1 MDAET
6 IAKWLSEAQ
15 RKSVVD
21 AKEAVWGRDNY
32 LISTLVASRTW
43 QKLVDFGL
51 IAPTVHSRSLTPF
64 GLAVRDIL
72 LRDQ

>member
-6 IAKWLSEAQ
+6 VAKGLSEAQ
-15 RKSVVD
+15 RKAVVD

-43 QKLVDFGL
+43 QKLVDFGV
-51 IAPTVHSRSLTPF
+51 IAPAVHSRSLTPL
-64 GLAVRDIL
+64 GVAVRAL
-72 LRDQ
+72 LKGE